1 MAIRCLKPPTP
12 LQRLIL
18 GRKYAI
24 EQWILPAL
32 QELCESP
39 LPLAPD
45 EARLLNIE
53 DVALVGSVR
62 ESIRS
67 HTLTVA
73 PAEIMDCINASR
85 NGEPWPRR
93 PSMAVTPGFR
103 FGLAAPTP
111 TPVPVLGV

>member
-32 QELCESP
+32 EELCERP
-39 LPLAPD
+39 LLLAPD

-67 HTLTVA
+67 LTLTMGPV
-73 PAEIMDCINASR
+73 EIIGCIEASR
-85 NGEPWPRR
+85 NGGPWPRR
-93 PSMAVTPGFR
+93 RSMPVTPGLR
-103 FGLAAPTP
+103 FGLAAPKP